1 MNLLMLWLQNN
12 NHKVYKMTE
21 CNISTVLFK
30 TKELLT
36 THGIEEANLQAE
48 LLIMKALNVSRAFL
62 NTHPEKRLADT
73 EQSILRTYLGRR
85 ISGEPWPY
93 ISGNREFFGLN
104 IKITHGV
111 FIPRP
116 ETESLVELV
125 LKEVAL
131 RGLHENLHVADV
143 CTGSG
148 AIAVALA
155 YWMPGA
161 TVYATD
167 ISTVSL
173 ATATENIKE
182 YGLLTQVLPLNGHL
196 LCPLPRTVD
205 IIVSHPPY
213 IKTSDLKHLQREVLF
228 EPTLALD
235 GGEHGMDVILQLM
248 RQISNMSRM
257 PRLFVS
263 EILPET
269 SGDLVRIARQILP
282 AAEFKIHTDY
292 AGLDRFLVGKFS

>member
-1 MNLLMLWLQNN
+1 
-12 NHKVYKMTE
+12 MTE
-21 CNISTVLFK
+21 CNISTILVN

-36 THGIEEANLQAE
+36 THGIEEANLEAE
-48 LLIMKALNVSRAFL
+48 LLIMKALNVSRTFL
-62 NTHPEKRLADT
+62 HTHPEKNLADT
-73 EQSILRTYLGRR
+73 EQSILRTYVCRR
-85 ISGEPWPY
+85 IGGEPWPY

-125 LKEVAL
+125 LKEVAITSIHET
-131 RGLHENLHVADV
+131 LHIADV

-155 YWMPGA
+155 YWMPEI

-182 YGLLTQVLPLNGHL
+182 HGLLSQVFPLHGHL
-196 LCPLPRTVD
+196 LCPLPRSVD
-205 IIVSHPPY
+205 IIVSNPPY
-213 IKTSDLKHLQREVLF
+213 IKTSDLKHLQREILF

-235 GGEHGMDVILQLM
+235 GGEQGMDVILQLM
-248 RQISNMSRM
+248 RQISNLPRM
-257 PRLFVS
+257 PRLFVT

-269 SGDLVRIARQILP
+269 SGDLVHMARQILP
-282 AAEFKIHTDY
+282 TAEFNIHTDY